1 MNGVAAV
8 IKRTASV
15 ISILTLLIMSI
26 NLTGG
31 AVRTNYAGDLPM
43 WNHIMGS
50 QPAARFSGKPRG
62 VILPHH
68 TITATVV
75 AGFYRGLSAKVSPE
89 RIILIGP
96 NHYEKGNGNV
106 ITASS
111 CVYET
116 VYGNLEIDMNAS
128 DKLVQFS
135 AAVCDDTVFENEHSI
150 YFHSPFIKNFFPRA
164 KILPV
169 LVKWDTPRD
178 ELDALVSVLETL
190 ADKDTLVI
198 SSVDFSHYNMRYSA
212 DYHDAASYAAIV
224 NFDYDRIFNCE
235 IDSPGSI
242 YVLERIMSATGSMR
256 CERIRHTNSEDFIG
270 RTIDNTT
277 SHQYFAF
284 YQGKPEYRKTAVIL
298 AAGNIYS
305 GDNLLGIQTEW
316 KWDRSY
322 KPETDSGITRYLRY
336 IRGEEDRLLSG
347 YDLYIFDMPAGNP
360 EMNFKINGIDVRL
373 LRVDAS
379 VAADRKLPA
388 KNSVEP
394 SCTVAVVYSKS
405 WQNINL
411 KKTGRRL
418 VNRGADIVIF
428 KNTPGG
434 PEHEYYKSKL
444 IVYSL
449 DDFIKPEIDS
459 SGELCQIMVSSS
471 EIKSNFIPLIISR
484 GYPVE
489 KNRPSK
495 KTVNL

>member
-1 MNGVAAV
+1 MVAV

-15 ISILTLLIMSI
+15 VSIPGLLLLLAIS
-26 NLTGG
+26 LTGG
-31 AVRTNYAGDLPM
+31 AVRTNYAGDMPM

-89 RIILIGP
+89 RIIIIGP
-96 NHYEKGNGNV
+96 NHYETGRGNI
-106 ITASS
+106 ITAAS

-116 VYGNLEIDMNAS
+116 VYGSLEIDRDAS
-128 DKLVQFS
+128 GKLVQVS

-150 YFHSPFIKNFFPRA
+150 YFHSPFIKKFFPRA

-169 LVKWDTPRD
+169 LVKWDTPRI
-178 ELDALVSVLETL
+178 ELDALASVLETL
-190 ADKDTLVI
+190 ADDHTLVI

-212 DYHDAASYAAIV
+212 EYHDAASYAAIM
-224 NFDYDRIFNCE
+224 NFDYDRIFSCE

-242 YVLERIMSATGSMR
+242 YVLQRIMTAAGSMR

-284 YQGKPEYRKTAVIL
+284 YQGKPEYRKTAAIL
-298 AAGNIYS
+298 AAGNILP
-305 GDNLLGIQTEW
+305 GDNLLCIQTQW

-322 KPETDSGITRYLRY
+322 KPETDSSTMQYLRY
-336 IRGEEDRLLSG
+336 IRGEEDRFLSG

-360 EMNFKINGIDVRL
+360 EMNLKINGLDVRL
-373 LRVDAS
+373 IRVDLDGTA
-379 VAADRKLPA
+379 VRKLVKKSA
-388 KNSVEP
+388 KQ
-394 SCTVAVVYSKS
+394 SCTVAIVYSKS

-411 KKTGRRL
+411 KKTGRSL
-418 VNRGADIVIF
+418 VSKGADVVIF
-428 KNTPGG
+428 KNTPGA
-434 PEHEYYKSKL
+434 PRYEYYKSRL

-449 DDFIKPEIDS
+449 GDFITPGIDS

-471 EIKSNFIPLIISR
+471 EIKSNFIPLTIIK
-484 GYPVE
+484 GYPQE